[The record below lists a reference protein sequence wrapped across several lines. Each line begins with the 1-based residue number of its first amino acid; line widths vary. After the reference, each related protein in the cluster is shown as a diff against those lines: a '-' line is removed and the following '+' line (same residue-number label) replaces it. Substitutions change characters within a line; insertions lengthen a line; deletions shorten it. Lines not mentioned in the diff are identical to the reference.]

1 MHKIGSIFCLIAIF
15 CYCAGCKEK
24 KSEVLT
30 PWGTSMD
37 QSVDSMSADISLNDI
52 VNNGELIMLTLTG
65 PENYYDYHGHG
76 MGTQYLLCEKFAQTI
91 GVALRVEVCRDTT
104 EMIQRLE
111 QGEGDIIAY
120 PLPMRDR
127 NGKSNDILY
136 AGVTD
141 PKKGTSWAV
150 GKKNTELAYSLDK
163 WFNPRL
169 LAEVKKQE
177 NWMLS
182 AASTTR
188 HVYSPMLDRGKGV
201 ISRYDHLFQK
211 YAPTARWDWHLLAAQ
226 CYQESTFD
234 PKAHSWAGACGLMQ
248 IMPSTADGLGLSRS
262 QLYEPEPNIAAA
274 VRYISQIDAKFQDI
288 PGRLE
293 RISFVLASYN
303 GGYNHVCDA
312 MALARKYG
320 KNPHCWND
328 VSGFVLRLSDSK
340 FYNDPVVKYGY
351 MRGSET
357 HSYVQRILARW
368 NEYRGV
374 SGGTGFRFSPGIVT
388 PQRATKKYK
397 YHV

>member
-24 KSEVLT
+24 KSEALT
-30 PWGTSMD
+30 PWGPSMD
-37 QSVDSMSADISLNDI
+37 QNVDSMSADINLNDI

-127 NGKSNDILY
+127 NGKSNDVLY

-374 SGGTGFRFSPGIVT
+374 SGGTGFLFSPGIVT

>member
-24 KSEVLT
+24 KSEALT

-37 QSVDSMSADISLNDI
+37 QNVDSMSADINLNDI

-104 EMIQRLE
+104 EMIHRLE

-136 AGVTD
+136 AGATD
-141 PKKGTSWAV
+141 RKKETSWAV
-150 GKKNTELAYSLDK
+150 DKKNTELATALDN
-163 WFNPRL
+163 WFRPGL

-211 YAPTARWDWHLLAAQ
+211 YAPTARWDWRLLAAQ

-262 QLYEPEPNIAAA
+262 QLYEPESNIAAA

-303 GGYNHVCDA
+303 GGYNHICDA

-357 HSYVQRILARW
+357 HGYVQRILARW

-374 SGGTGFRFSPGIVT
+374 SRGSGFRFSPGIIT

>member
-24 KSEVLT
+24 KSEILT

-37 QSVDSMSADISLNDI
+37 QNVDSMSADINLNDI

-141 PKKGTSWAV
+141 SKKGTSWAV
-150 GKKNTELAYSLDK
+150 GKKNTELASSLDK

-211 YAPTARWDWHLLAAQ
+211 YAPTARWDWRLLAAQ

-303 GGYNHVCDA
+303 GGYNHICDA

-357 HSYVQRILARW
+357 HGYVQRILARW

-374 SGGTGFRFSPGIVT
+374 SRGSGFRFSPGIIT

>member
-1 MHKIGSIFCLIAIF
+1 MYRIGFVFTLITSFC
-15 CYCAGCKEK
+15 CCVGCKEK
-24 KSEVLT
+24 KPELLT
-30 PWGTSMD
+30 PWGTPMEQSID
-37 QSVDSMSADISLNDI
+37 SISVDMSLSDI

-76 MGTQYLLCEKFAQTI
+76 MGTQYLLCEKFTQTI

-111 QGEGDIIAY
+111 RGEGDIIACA
-120 PLPMRDR
+120 LPMYKRS
-127 NGKSNDILY
+127 GLLY

-141 PKKGTSWAV
+141 RTKGTSWAV
-150 GKKNTELAYSLDK
+150 ERKNKELADTLNK
-163 WFNPRL
+163 WFKPGM

-177 NWMLS
+177 SWMLS
-182 AASTTR
+182 TASITR

-201 ISRYDHLFQK
+201 ISNYDHLFQK
-211 YAPTARWDWHLLAAQ
+211 YAPIARWDWRLLAAQ

-248 IMPSTADGLGLSRS
+248 IMPSTAEMLGLSHD

-274 VRYISQIDAKFQDI
+274 ARYISQINAKFQDV
-288 PGRLE
+288 PNRME

-303 GGYNHVCDA
+303 GGYSHVRDA
-312 MALARKYG
+312 MALAKKYG
-320 KNPHCWND
+320 KDQYRWVD
-328 VSGFVLRLSDSK
+328 VGGFILRLSDSK

-357 HSYVQRILARW
+357 YDYVQRIQARW
-368 NEYRGV
+368 NEYRGIS
-374 SGGTGFRFSPGIVT
+374 SGAGFHVSPGVVT